1 MPLRIRGPAWLS
13 RVGSPALAI
22 LLLTA
27 IALALR
33 LVSLADVPGNPYYD
47 AAVRSMGR
55 SWHNFFFAAFEPSA
69 RLGLDK
75 PPVDLWFQVAS
86 TKVFGFHSFSLKLPE
101 ALAGAAAVPLL
112 YDLVRRLFGTAAGLA
127 SALALAVLPL
137 SVLTSRSDT
146 MDSFMMA
153 LIVLA
158 AWLVVRAA
166 ETGRARYLYGAALVL
181 GIDFNVKLF
190 QALIPLPALGLLF
203 LMASPHPLRRR
214 VQHGVVALAV
224 LTAVSLSWLA
234 AVSLAPAGERPF
246 AIGSRHGSAWDAA
259 FVFNGV
265 HRLQH
270 RPANSG
276 PAGPP
281 SGSPSATRLLTG
293 SGPRLGRRIG
303 SELVPAFIFGGIA
316 AMLALGAGVGGD
328 PGAEGRRRVLQRAGA
343 AAIALWLAIGYVGF
357 SVMSRLE
364 LRYLEAFTPAI
375 AAALGVGVVM
385 LARAVPRGRAGVFL
399 AALAAT
405 AAYAVYLARGDHA
418 LQAVIVTA
426 ALAAAGL
433 AVARPGLRGALPAA
447 AGGLALVALLAVP
460 VSDSL
465 AIVRDHRYDHSS
477 GGGFLSTPQTTALS
491 RYFAAHRNGERYE
504 AAVLSVW
511 EAASLVVVDGRP
523 VLATR
528 NVDGAPMLS
537 VADLRDEVRRGDVR
551 YVLAGSPC
559 MKGIEKLSRVEAIG
573 YLKRGLDQSAA
584 QTPCPPA
591 SRWAQLNGKL
601 VAGVVPKLGLYRIE
615 RTAR

>member
-1 MPLRIRGPAWLS
+1 MPFRIRAPVWLS
-13 RVGSPALAI
+13 RVGSPTLAI
-22 LLLTA
+22 LLVTA
-27 IALALR
+27 VALALR
-33 LVSLADVPGNPYYD
+33 LVSLAEVPGNPYYD
-47 AAVRSMGR
+47 AAVWSMGR
-55 SWHNFFFAAFEPSA
+55 SWHNFFFAAFEPSG
-69 RLGLDK
+69 RIGLDK
-75 PPVDLWFQVAS
+75 PPADLWFQVAS
-86 TKVFGFHSFSLKLPE
+86 TKVFGFHSISLKLPE

-112 YDLVRRLFGTAAGLA
+112 YDVVRRLFGNAAGLA

-190 QALIPLPALGLLF
+190 QALVPLPALGLLY
-203 LMASPHPLRRR
+203 LIASPHPLRRR
-214 VQHGVVALAV
+214 VQHGVAALLV
-224 LTAVSLSWLA
+224 LAAVSLSWLA
-234 AVSLAPAGERPF
+234 AVSLAPAKDRPF
-246 AIGSRHGSAWDAA
+246 SIGSRHGSAWDAA

-281 SGSPSATRLLTG
+281 SGPPSPIRLLTG
-293 SGPRLGRRIG
+293 SGPKLGRRIG
-303 SELVPAFIFGGIA
+303 SELVPGVIFGGIA
-316 AMLALGAGVGGD
+316 ALFAVGAGLGRE
-328 PGAEGRRRVLQRAGA
+328 PGADQRKRILQRAGA

-364 LRYLEAFTPAI
+364 VRYLEAFTPAI
-375 AAALGVGVVM
+375 AAALGIGVAM
-385 LARAVPRGRAGVFL
+385 LARAVARGRTGVFL
-399 AALAAT
+399 AALAVT
-405 AAYAVYLARGDHA
+405 GAYAIYLARGEHA
-418 LQAVIVTA
+418 LQAVIAAAAVGAA
-426 ALAAAGL
+426 ALASL
-433 AVARPGLRGALPAA
+433 RPRLRGALPVA
-447 AGGLALVALLAVP
+447 AGGLVLVALLAVP
-460 VSDSL
+460 ASDSL
-465 AIVRDHRYDHSS
+465 AIVREHRYDHSY
-477 GGGFLSTPQTTALS
+477 GGGFLSAPEKIALS
-491 RYFAAHRNGERYE
+491 RYLAAHRNGDRYE

-511 EAASLVVVDGRP
+511 QAASLVVVDRRP

-537 VADLRDEVRRGDVR
+537 VADLRHEVRRGDVR
-551 YVLAGSPC
+551 FILAGTPC
-559 MKGIEKLSRVEAIG
+559 MKSIEKLSRAQTVA
-573 YLKRGLDQSAA
+573 YLKRGLHQSAA

-601 VAGVVPKLGLYRIE
+601 VAGVVPKLGLYRVE
-615 RTAR
+615 RSAG